1 MNNTIKLPINKVYNC
16 DVLVIGAGVAG
27 FSAAV
32 SAARS
37 GAKVILADKNG
48 CIGGTATSG
57 MVGPFMSA
65 MNPTGEK
72 QVIFG
77 FMDEFI
83 RRMEKEGGAIH
94 PQKCKGGD
102 SFSAYRTGG
111 HIGVTPFDIEC
122 FKRIAEEICIE
133 NGITVMYH
141 LLLISCDKENG
152 KISRAYF
159 ATKNGVYAIEAKQ
172 FIDCTG
178 DADLAVACGAP
189 TIYGDEDGKTQVSS
203 LFFLVDG
210 IDKIKLDAHMKA
222 NPDSTHSAQR
232 YFEKEIENGKKD
244 GTFPC
249 GRHRISTF
257 ESVNNIWRINMT
269 QYDIQIDFSD
279 PQQVTNAEIEC
290 RRQIP
295 IIIAFLKKNVPGC
308 ENIRLLVSSEM
319 LGVRESRRIVGQY
332 TLTQDDVISGR
343 SFEDTIALSGDS
355 IDIHGTTKSIYVTS
369 SLPTQIPFRCLVP
382 VGVGNLLVAGRC
394 VSAEQVALAAVRV
407 MPPCFAMGEAA
418 GIAAS
423 LAAQKDI
430 FVGEIPY
437 KELQELLVKNGAFL
451 G

>member
-1 MNNTIKLPINKVYNC
+1 MNDTIKLPINKVYSC

-37 GAKVILADKNG
+37 GTKVILADKNG

-65 MNPTGEK
+65 MNPAGEK
-72 QVIFG
+72 QVIYG

-94 PQKCKGGD
+94 PKKCRGGD
-102 SFSAYRTGG
+102 SFSAYRIHG

-122 FKRIAEEICIE
+122 FKRIAEEICLE
-133 NGITVMYH
+133 NDITIMYH
-141 LLLISCDKENG
+141 LLLISCDKENR

-159 ATKNGVYAIEAKQ
+159 ATKNGIYAIEAKQ
-172 FIDCTG
+172 FIDCSG
-178 DADLAVACGAP
+178 DADLAVLSGAP
-189 TIYGDEDGKTQVSS
+189 TIYGDENGKTQVSS

-210 IDKIKLDAHMKA
+210 IDKEKLDAHMKA
-222 NPDSTHSAQR
+222 NPDGTRSAQR
-232 YFEKEIENGKKD
+232 YFEKEIEDGKKD

-269 QYDIQIDFSD
+269 QYDVQIDFSD
-279 PQQVTNAEIEC
+279 PLQVTNAEIEC

-295 IIIAFLKKNVPGC
+295 LIIDFLKKYVPGC
-308 ENIRLLVSSEM
+308 ENIRLLTSSEM

-332 TLTQDDVISGR
+332 TLTQDDVLSGR

-355 IDIHGTTKSIYVTS
+355 IDIHCTTKSVYIMS

-382 VGVGNLLVAGRC
+382 VGVENMLVAGRC
-394 VSAEQVALAAVRV
+394 ISTDRVAHSAVRV

-418 GIAAS
+418 GVAAS
-423 LAAQKDI
+423 LAAQKDVL
-430 FVGEIPY
+430 VGKIPY
-437 KELQELLVKNGAFL
+437 RELKELLVKNGAFL